1 MYKPLPATSSD
12 TPAETTYPGLD
23 HPAKS
28 WNVRPV
34 STELLILAA
43 SLFFSVFSNGPFW
56 AAMLGGRDWSSASTW
71 LFGGA
76 LFVIVTAI
84 HGLLLGLVV
93 TRRTAKPVVVS
104 LCILS
109 AMVSYYMQQYKV
121 FFDPGMLRNILHTD
135 VKEAQEL
142 LSFGLFFNVLLYG
155 VLPGLLVMRLKL
167 VDRSMRRAT
176 LSRIVFIF
184 GSVIIASGGIALVF
198 QDLSSAMRNQK
209 EARYLITPGNYL
221 VSSMRVLVSDTKDA
235 GAART
240 PVGTDAVLAASWAG
254 RSKPAL
260 LVVVV
265 GETAR
270 AANWGLN
277 GYARQTTPKLA
288 ESGVLNFPHVSSC
301 GTNTEVS
308 LPCMFSPFGRK
319 DYDEEKIRRHE
330 SLLHVLE
337 RSGFK
342 TVWRDNQS
350 GCKGVCDGLEQQ
362 RLDNSRHAALCDG
375 ERCLDEIL
383 LDNLDA
389 EINKTKRNMVI
400 VLHQLGNHGPA
411 YSRRYPEA
419 FHRFTPTCDTA
430 DLGKCTREQI
440 VNSYDNALLYTD
452 HFLDQT
458 IQRLKA
464 QSTHDAAMIYVS
476 DHGESLGEKGFY
488 LHGLPYA
495 IAPKEQTEV
504 PMVMWLS
511 TGFASSFGLDT
522 NCMRAQATQPIS
534 HDYLFHS
541 ILGMLQV
548 ATQIYDKSYDLTASC
563 RG

>member
-1 MYKPLPATSSD
+1 MFKPLPVTPFN
-12 TPAETTYPGLD
+12 TPAGTKYRGLD
-23 HPAKS
+23 YLTKK

-34 STELLILAA
+34 STELLIVAA

-56 AAMLGGRDWSSASTW
+56 SAMLGERDWSAVGTW
-71 LFGGA
+71 LFAGA
-76 LFVIVTAI
+76 TFAIVTAI
-84 HGLLLGLVV
+84 HSLLLGLVI
-93 TRRTAKPVVVS
+93 TRRTAKFALVS
-104 LCILS
+104 LCILT
-109 AMVSYYMQQYKV
+109 AIVRYYMQQYKV
-121 FFDPGMLRNILHTD
+121 FFDPSMLRNILHTD
-135 VKEAQEL
+135 VKEAHEL
-142 LSFGLFFNVLLYG
+142 LSFGLFSNVLFYG
-155 VLPGLLVMRLKL
+155 VLPGFLIMRLEFVK
-167 VDRSMRRAT
+167 RSRRRAI
-176 LSRIVFIF
+176 LSRIAFLFCSAVLT
-184 GSVIIASGGIALVF
+184 SGGIAFVF
-198 QDLSSAMRNQK
+198 QDLSAAMRNQK
-209 EARYLITPGNYL
+209 AARYLITPENYL
-221 VSSMRVLVSDTKDA
+221 VSSVRVLSSDAKDA
-235 GAART
+235 GMTRI
-240 PVGTDAVLAASWAG
+240 PVGTDAAFAPSWAG

-288 ESGVLNFPHVSSC
+288 ESDVLNFPHVSSC

-308 LPCMFSPFGRK
+308 VPCMFSPFGRK
-319 DYDEEKIRRHE
+319 DYDENKIRRHE

-350 GCKGVCDGLEQQ
+350 GCKGVCGGLEQQ
-362 RLDNSRHAALCDG
+362 QMDNSRDATLCDG

-383 LDNLDA
+383 LDNLDE
-389 EINKTKRNMVI
+389 EINKTKGNMVI

-411 YSRRYPEA
+411 YSRRYPEV
-419 FHRFTPTCDTA
+419 FRRFMPTCDTE

-464 QSTHDAAMIYVS
+464 QGTHDAAMIYVS

-511 TGFASSFGLDT
+511 ADFASSFGLDT
-522 NCMRAQATQPIS
+522 QCMRMHSTQPIS

-548 ATQIYDKSYDLTASC
+548 TTQVYDKLYDLTASC
-563 RG
+563 RK